1 MLGAQEMG
9 FLENTAGTKEN
20 MHYSIIEP
28 LPVVLGN
35 SRVLGG
41 IELFVCLFVFISVS
55 LLLTLQL
62 ILMILS

>member
-1 MLGAQEMG
+1 MG

-28 LPVVLGN
+28 LPVILGN

-41 IELFVCLFVFISVS
+41 VELFVCFYLSEPFVNTTVNIND
-55 LLLTLQL
+55 L
-62 ILMILS
+62 ILK